1 LDKDRRIPDDLGS
14 RKRSIAA
21 QIIAAPTREQ
31 GQDFV
36 VVLVKDRVIHD
47 SNEREIL
54 IQASQREF
62 GVRAALMGERLRET
76 YGPRDIVNWLER
88 IAFEQLPWRA
98 FSLN

>member
-1 LDKDRRIPDDLGS
+1 VK
-14 RKRSIAA
+14 
-21 QIIAAPTREQ
+21 IIAAPTREQ

-47 SNEREIL
+47 PNERETL

-62 GVRAALMGERLRET
+62 GLRAALMGERQRET
-76 YGPRDIVNWLER
+76 YGPRDIVNWLDG
-88 IAFEQLPWRA
+88 IAFEQLPWRE